1 MWMKMMSVRGS
12 ESNMSVPPPYFIELG
27 DCIIASTLAFPGCL
41 NKWNEL
47 QLSSAVQV
55 YVESSDQWFTV

>member
-1 MWMKMMSVRGS
+1 MDEDDVSTGICIKHDC
-12 ESNMSVPPPYFIELG
+12 PPSYFVEFGECTIV
-27 DCIIASTLAFPGCL
+27 STLAFPGCL
-41 NKWNEL
+41 KIWNEL